1 MCVFMCVCGC
11 IMRVRGVWGV
21 FGHFSHFRNFRF
33 PYMGSLWKKF
43 CGLQN
48 FLLQGLSE
56 IWGGYNASR
65 KVTWTFWL
73 NLNFRK
79 NMIFFSKNRLF
90 FSKIELFMIWDLVI
104 LADLEGKKRR
114 IQFYVGKESNWKF
127 FRNLKIDFL
136 GPKKIFFLKKK
147 FSKIWKFFFSDINFG
162 ALILAK
168 MNSESFFGSYEY
180 KSVIRELK
188 KKNFFQVF

>member
-1 MCVFMCVCGC
+1 MRVCGC

-56 IWGGYNASR
+56 IWGGYDASR

-79 NMIFFSKNRLF
+79 NMIFFSKKIFFFKKSTFFFENRTFYDLRFSYFGRFGGEKTQNSILCGKGIELKIFSKSENRFFGSQKNF
-90 FSKIELFMIWDLVI
+90 FSE
-104 LADLEGKKRR
+104 
-114 IQFYVGKESNWKF
+114 
-127 FRNLKIDFL
+127 
-136 GPKKIFFLKKK
+136 KKIFKNL
-147 FSKIWKFFFSDINFG
+147 
-162 ALILAK
+162 
-168 MNSESFFGSYEY
+168 
-180 KSVIRELK
+180 
-188 KKNFFQVF
+188 KNFFFRFQFWRFNSC